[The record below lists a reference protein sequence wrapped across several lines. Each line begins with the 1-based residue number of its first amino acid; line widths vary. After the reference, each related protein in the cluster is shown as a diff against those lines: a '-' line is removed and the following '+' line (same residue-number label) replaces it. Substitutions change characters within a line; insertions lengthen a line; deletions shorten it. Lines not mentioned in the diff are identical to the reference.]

1 MLDTVFE
8 FMNSGWLE
16 TGNSKPENRDL
27 PM

>member
-1 MLDTVFE
+1 MLDKAFE

-16 TGNSKPENRDL
+16 TGNSKLENLDL